1 MTKNIDAGPVYLKET
16 IKLSGNLDLIFD
28 KISIVIL
35 KMIKKLMN
43 NKINPRMQ
51 KGEPYKFKRLKISDS
66 HIKKIENIR
75 NFYDR
80 IRMDDAKDYPKS
92 FIKVKKYKIT
102 FTNSKLKKNK
112 IFCNAII
119 SKDI

>member
-51 KGEPYKFKRLKISDS
+51 KGEPYKFKRLKIST
-66 HIKKIENIR
+66 HILKKIENIR
-75 NFYDR
+75 NF
-80 IRMDDAKDYPKS
+80 M
-92 FIKVKKYKIT
+92 T
-102 FTNSKLKKNK
+102 GLE
-112 IFCNAII
+112 C
-119 SKDI
+119 